1 MSPKDGFGIVVRAV
15 GLGLVIHGARPLL
28 SIAMTGWYSSVGF
41 WLHAIVAIGLG
52 LWMLRGARPLVD
64 WAYSE

>member
-15 GLGLVIHGARPLL
+15 GLGLMIHGARPLL
-28 SIAMTGWYSSVGF
+28 SISMTGWYSSAGF
-41 WLHAIVAIGLG
+41 WLHVILAIGLG

-64 WAYSE
+64 WAYAD